1 MCRVKL
7 GAVTGNP
14 SAMQAPSTGGISGM
28 KPTRSQSV
36 FGSGDTNGDTS
47 KLKPTW
53 FDARM

>member
-1 MCRVKL
+1 
-7 GAVTGNP
+7 
-14 SAMQAPSTGGISGM
+14 MQAPSTGGISGM